1 MKATNWIQQADQ
13 AMKRA
18 AVRARNLAASTN
30 TPLHLIRDG
39 KIVRIMPAQDAPAT
53 ATKRP

>member
-1 MKATNWIQQADQ
+1 MKTTNWIQQADQ
-13 AMKRA
+13 ALKRA
-18 AVRARNLAASTN
+18 SVRARNVAANTN

-39 KIVRIMPAQDAPAT
+39 KIVRITPAGDPPAT